1 MSQQLLSST
10 HSDKSAIYAQL
21 LAQIEALSSGEPD
34 LIAVLA
40 NISAALKMT
49 FDWLWVGF
57 YLVQPPELVLGPF
70 QGPLA
75 CTRIAYGKG
84 VCGSAWQQ
92 ARTLRVDDV
101 AAFPGHIVCSS
112 LARSEIVV
120 PLFNSAGQVCGVLD
134 VDADTLGHFDPV
146 DAAGLEA
153 LAARLRPRFDRSPAS
168 AL

>member
-57 YLVQPPELVLGPF
+57 YLVQPPELVFAAAPGNR
-70 QGPLA
+70 LA
-75 CTRIAYGKG
+75 H
-84 VCGSAWQQ
+84 CGSMMSPRFPDISSVLRWPAPKSWCHYSIAPARYAGYWMWTPTHWAISTRWTPQVWKPWQPGC
-92 ARTLRVDDV
+92 ARAST
-101 AAFPGHIVCSS
+101 
-112 LARSEIVV
+112 
-120 PLFNSAGQVCGVLD
+120 
-134 VDADTLGHFDPV
+134 
-146 DAAGLEA
+146 
-153 LAARLRPRFDRSPAS
+153 AARHRRFKIPSPEQP
-168 AL
+168 